1 MKIPLAQIALPVAGH
16 PVMPVIFFEKT
27 WSISSLVV
35 VSACCFSSSL
45 PAVQPHASGLDI
57 LELVGRPV
65 AGFKF
70 CQYSFLALKC
80 IVLVHQGI
88 QDKKLKQL
96 FTNHI
101 SSNNVL
107 PYLALT
113 HGFVC
118 IWSPPPHWACFS
130 DASACLLPLT
140 WLSSYNRQRRFH
152 NITLAQCKY
161 YYFSYQI
168 TWYRIIMVW
177 NLPPKRLEYDRLQIH
192 NILRYTWRI

>member
-1 MKIPLAQIALPVAGH
+1 MKSLLAQMALPVAGH
-16 PVMPVIFFEKT
+16 PVIPVIFFENT

-70 CQYSFLALKC
+70 CQYSFLALKMDW
-80 IVLVHQGI
+80 IRSSKHTEQ
-88 QDKKLKQL
+88 KYWNNKL

-101 SSNNVL
+101 SCMLVL

-140 WLSSYNRQRRFH
+140 WLSSYNTQRRFH
-152 NITLAQCKY
+152 INTLAL
-161 YYFSYQI
+161 S
-168 TWYRIIMVW
+168 
-177 NLPPKRLEYDRLQIH
+177 
-192 NILRYTWRI
+192 

>member
-1 MKIPLAQIALPVAGH
+1 MKSLLSQIALPVAGH
-16 PVMPVIFFEKT
+16 PVIPVIFFENT

-45 PAVQPHASGLDI
+45 PAVQPHASGLDM

-70 CQYSFLALKC
+70 CQYSFLALKMDW
-80 IVLVHQGI
+80 INKI
-88 QDKKLKQL
+88 RDKNTETISLKL

-101 SSNNVL
+101 SRINFL

-152 NITLAQCKY
+152 NITIALC
-161 YYFSYQI
+161 
-168 TWYRIIMVW
+168 
-177 NLPPKRLEYDRLQIH
+177 
-192 NILRYTWRI
+192 

>member
-1 MKIPLAQIALPVAGH
+1 MKSLLAQMALPVAGH
-16 PVMPVIFFEKT
+16 PVIPVIFFENT

-70 CQYSFLALKC
+70 CQYSFLALKW
-80 IVLVHQGI
+80 IGLVHQDV
-88 QDKKLKQL
+88 QHKNTEKKL

-101 SSNNVL
+101 SCINVL

-140 WLSSYNRQRRFH
+140 WLSSYNTQRRFH
-152 NITLAQCKY
+152 INTLAL
-161 YYFSYQI
+161 S
-168 TWYRIIMVW
+168 
-177 NLPPKRLEYDRLQIH
+177 
-192 NILRYTWRI
+192 